1 MNLSVILTLIY
12 FILWQ
17 EFVFIDGA
25 KRLKGKR
32 PDIFVVNSFGSG
44 FQALFVFLLLPFLS
58 NLKGIPLAELP
69 AYINRGAACFLNIG
83 GNLKGEYFCM

>member
-25 KRLKGKR
+25 KRLK
-32 PDIFVVNSFGSG
+32 VSNNS
-44 FQALFVFLLLPFLS
+44 
-58 NLKGIPLAELP
+58 I
-69 AYINRGAACFLNIG
+69 IR
-83 GNLKGEYFCM
+83 